1 MWAILT
7 LTYSDVSFFFF
18 FVSEF
23 FSTLSAKDFF
33 FRSSLFSS
41 EKGSVSN
48 VWFYFLY
55 LFRGTW
61 RCFLLMNFEVS
72 CQIPFS
78 RKWFSAFRA
87 EHRCPI
93 NLFVVMCL
101 DMSVK
106 VLLVWC
112 FVSARWTCED
122 CFGCFL
128 FPVVLS
134 HVISLRVF
142 PNEVFLTHRAGKG
155 TFIML
160 LIGEQQDRLPLQR
173 ILHIRYKG
181 SPFCS
186 KAWIGL
192 IQIFILRLVIITFQC
207 NWFLNFPSRY
217 SNFEKHEAKWIEIM
231 LVCKMNWSIIWS
243 SHQNL
248 VFKAVR
254 KTHGVLFQL
263 IGS

>member
-1 MWAILT
+1 MFRKCKMYMWG
-7 LTYSDVSFFFF
+7 FFG
-18 FVSEF
+18 
-23 FSTLSAKDFF
+23 
-33 FRSSLFSS
+33 LF
-41 EKGSVSN
+41 
-48 VWFYFLY
+48 
-55 LFRGTW
+55 
-61 RCFLLMNFEVS
+61 
-72 CQIPFS
+72 PFS
-78 RKWFSAFRA
+78 CCAFSCDFSA
-87 EHRCPI
+87 
-93 NLFVVMCL
+93 CL
-101 DMSVK
+101 SQ
-106 VLLVWC
+106 W
-112 FVSARWTCED
+112 S
-122 CFGCFL
+122 
-128 FPVVLS
+128 FPYKPGTKRDVC
-134 HVISLRVF
+134 HV
-142 PNEVFLTHRAGKG
+142 
-155 TFIML
+155 L

-173 ILHIRYKG
+173 ILHIRYKE

>member
-1 MWAILT
+1 MHFSNVPLKIVAV
-7 LTYSDVSFFFF
+7 SD
-18 FVSEF
+18 F

-72 CQIPFS
+72 CQISFS

-87 EHRCPI
+87 AHRCPI
-93 NLFVVMCL
+93 NLFVVMCI

-122 CFGCFL
+122 FFGCFL
-128 FPVVLS
+128 FSCCAFSCDFSACLS
-134 HVISLRVF
+134 QWSFPYTPGTKRDVCHV
-142 PNEVFLTHRAGKG
+142 
-155 TFIML
+155 L

>member
-1 MWAILT
+1 MHFSNVPLKIVA
-7 LTYSDVSFFFF
+7 
-18 FVSEF
+18 VSEF

-33 FRSSLFSS
+33 FRSFLFSS

-122 CFGCFL
+122 FFIVSFFLLCFL
-128 FPVVLS
+128 MWFLCVSFPMKFSLHTGHEKGRLS
-134 HVISLRVF
+134 CALNWWTTRSTSFAKDFAHS
-142 PNEVFLTHRAGKG
+142 
-155 TFIML
+155 
-160 LIGEQQDRLPLQR
+160 LQR
-173 ILHIRYKG
+173 KSIL
-181 SPFCS
+181 F
-186 KAWIGL
+186 
-192 IQIFILRLVIITFQC
+192 
-207 NWFLNFPSRY
+207 
-217 SNFEKHEAKWIEIM
+217 
-231 LVCKMNWSIIWS
+231 
-243 SHQNL
+243 
-248 VFKAVR
+248 
-254 KTHGVLFQL
+254 
-263 IGS
+263 